1 MNEAIWMTIVTITGV
16 GYGEVSPMTLNG
28 KLAIVFGA
36 IIGGTIITC
45 LLRVVLIDALLISP
59 QEQIVLDVVQ
69 FYDYARKRKASAAF
83 LIQCAWKWHRSTS
96 TSSSSAERLKS
107 RLYAAAEASRLLR
120 FMQSPELAGSHAATT
135 SSAFAGRPCGS
146 VATQLEHLLLGMKAQ
161 RASATREM
169 HDTLAALSR
178 VASSTA

>member
-1 MNEAIWMTIVTITGV
+1 VNEAIWITIVTITGV

-28 KLAIVFGA
+28 KLSIVFGA

-59 QEQIVLDVVQ
+59 QEKIVLDVVQ
-69 FYDYARKRKASAAF
+69 FYDYARKRKTSAAF
-83 LIQCAWKWHRSTS
+83 LIQSAWKWHRSTS
-96 TSSSSAERLKS
+96 TSSSSTERLKS

-120 FMQSPELAGSHAATT
+120 FMQSPELAGSHSTTT
-135 SSAFAGRPCGS
+135 SSAFSGRPGGS
-146 VATQLEHLLLGMKAQ
+146 VATQLEFLFDAMKAQ
-161 RASATREM
+161 RANATSDM
-169 HDTLAALSR
+169 QNTLAALSC